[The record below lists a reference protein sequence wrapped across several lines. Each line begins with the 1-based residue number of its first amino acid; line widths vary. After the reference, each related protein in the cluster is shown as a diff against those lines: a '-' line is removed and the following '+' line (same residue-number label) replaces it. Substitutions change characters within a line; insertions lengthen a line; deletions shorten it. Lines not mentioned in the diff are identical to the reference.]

1 MLRLELCFVTHVCI
15 NFCEFVRKI
24 VIVMVMV
31 MVFCVKW
38 CIVMVIF
45 ILFHTFVILWWFFNE
60 FPFQMFLYVRH
71 ATRVTIGNYFLNF
84 TLNKITIIILSFFSI
99 SSIGVLVFAGYF
111 SICASWK
118 NGTENILLCF
128 LCQLRILCSIGY
140 CTHDFPVYVKQTEM
154 SSFFLNLGS
163 PKCDGNW
170 NKQLFLDR

>member
-1 MLRLELCFVTHVCI
+1 LHQFLRVCSQ
-15 NFCEFVRKI
+15 I
-24 VIVMVMV
+24 VIVMV

-84 TLNKITIIILSFFSI
+84 TLNNNNNSQLFFQYLQLEFLSL
-99 SSIGVLVFAGYF
+99 LVIF
-111 SICASWK
+111 SICTSWK